1 MEKILATTQKWGIRA
16 EVDCPLSAH
25 CTFGVGG
32 PANLAVFPTDREELL
47 LILAAVREGKVPYLV
62 IGNGSNILFDDRGYP
77 GVVIFT
83 GGCKNIRREGPRLI
97 ADAGAMLGSVARFA
111 QEKALAG
118 VEFAEGIPGT
128 VGGAVFMNAGAFGG
142 TVGAI
147 CASSTYYDSE
157 TGRIGVFAGAEQK
170 FGEKTSAY
178 EQNPRYTVLGA
189 ELTLTEDDPAAIRS
203 RMEDYKAR
211 RKASQPLE
219 FRSAGSFFKRPAGHY
234 AGKLIEDCG
243 LKGKRI
249 GGAEVSV
256 KHAGFL
262 LNRGGATAEEIKAL
276 AELVQNTVLRETGI
290 LLEREVRYV

>member
-83 GGCKNIRREGPRLI
+83 GGCKTIRREGPRLI

-170 FGEKTSAY
+170 FGEKTSVY

-262 LNRGGATAEEIKAL
+262 LNRGGATADEIKAL